1 MDFESFVASIVQE
14 KFMQFDEEAADA
26 REQQGIAQKG
36 LGTRPMS
43 DRPGMTKEVV
53 DEKED
58 KPVSTATRVLSGMVD
73 YYEPDE
79 FPTQDVRIDSAP
91 KFSSINRSTVLDI
104 LSANRDGLE
113 KQGIVKMPMGMLR
126 QPDPTLDIDGLQSR
140 ILDKLD
146 YKTPEG
152 SPQDIQYGA
161 DLGKLGKVEDRD
173 DEDISVDRTAPTS
186 ILDDRGLGSRFKSLE
201 PVGEGDPILKA
212 GNLDIT
218 ENNQFTVNALTTAVN
233 SISDNSWFSAL
244 VLGTN
249 GFETGGEGLVDEEL
263 FYKPP
268 NARATFG
275 TDDANRVLATL
286 PTDVQARLNNGSDT
300 QEDRNTYGIALA
312 DDQYDGGSNYA
323 GRGLVQ
329 LTGRD
334 NYSAVQDHLA
344 EKGIDVDLVGNP
356 DLVNDP
362 RYALQVVLAFFE
374 RNEAGAGNKVN
385 RQNAKEMGPYKLSR
399 LINVGEGETD
409 VNRRWSTFSSYL
421 QGADL
426 GDANFSNEKDAQR
439 TAGITGTYADGRS
452 KIDGNIGPASIA
464 AFKRYLRSENVTIP
478 KGATPYD
485 LVRLVNGAP
494 E

>member
-1 MDFESFVASIVQE
+1 
-14 KFMQFDEEAADA
+14 
-26 REQQGIAQKG
+26 
-36 LGTRPMS
+36 
-43 DRPGMTKEVV
+43 
-53 DEKED
+53 
-58 KPVSTATRVLSGMVD
+58 
-73 YYEPDE
+73 
-79 FPTQDVRIDSAP
+79 
-91 KFSSINRSTVLDI
+91 
-104 LSANRDGLE
+104 
-113 KQGIVKMPMGMLR
+113 
-126 QPDPTLDIDGLQSR
+126 LDIDGLQSR

-146 YKTPEG
+146 YKKPEG

-161 DLGKLGKVEDRD
+161 ELGKLGKVEDRD

-312 DDQYDGGSNYA
+312 NDQYDGGSNYA